1 MTQISIAEEC
11 FMKLTFYGLWEDER
25 PKLNELTQKYG
36 FECVATNDV
45 LSMDNAAL
53 CKGSAGV
60 SVLGKCAVDEELL
73 RTLHGYGIRYLSTR
87 SIGYNHIDLKAAKK
101 YGFRLCNSQYP
112 PDSVAEFTLML
123 MLMSLR
129 KYKQAL
135 WLQQVNDYAL
145 DYLKGDILRDK
156 TVGVVGT
163 GHIGGR
169 VIELLSGFGCRIL
182 FYSVDYD
189 PKVAQSAEFA
199 DLDTLYAESDI
210 ITFHLP
216 LLPATKHMINR
227 DSLKKLKKG
236 VILINTAR
244 GELFETEAL
253 IEGIESCKIGA
264 LAMDV
269 FEGEDGIYHV
279 DLTDDIVRNRDMA
292 YLRQFPNVV
301 LTQHMAF
308 YTQLSMDS
316 MIENSVQGLVD
327 FNESGASRYE
337 IKY

>member
-1 MTQISIAEEC
+1 
-11 FMKLTFYGLWEDER
+11 MKLTFYGLWEDER

-45 LSMDNAAL
+45 LSMNNAEL
-53 CKGSAGV
+53 CKGSVGV
-60 SVLGKCAVDEELL
+60 SVLGKCAVGEDLL
-73 RTLHGYGIRYLSTR
+73 RALNGYGIQYLSTR

-101 YGFRLCNSQYP
+101 YGFKLCNSQYP

-145 DYLKGDILRDK
+145 DYLKGDVLRNK

-182 FYSVDYD
+182 FYSADYD
-189 PKVAQSAEFA
+189 RKVAQTAKFV

-227 DSLKKLKKG
+227 DSLKKLKNG
-236 VILINTAR
+236 VVLVNTAR

-316 MIENSVQGLVD
+316 MIENSVQGLLE
-327 FNESGASRYE
+327 FYRSGTSRYE

>member
-45 LSMDNAAL
+45 LSMDNSAL

-253 IEGIESCKIGA
+253 IEGIESCKIGS

-316 MIENSVQGLVD
+316 MIQNSVQGLGD
-327 FNESGASRYE
+327 CSESGAGRY
-337 IKY
+337 